1 MIFSKQRVILLF
13 IIISIIVPTVGFS
26 QIGNTN
32 GQYDEVIKQAYTL
45 LQCLHIGDKKTIKR
59 SFIESNFQSK
69 KEFIKTISSSN
80 MKWASELLKQ
90 NGTPDKNDIA
100 IASWKTVSKDL
111 EPNFSINITYYFKG
125 QNVKYSNSDD
135 HFCFNFIKNTKGEYF
150 FNGLLFF
157 KKSDF
162 QNVKKLSNNSK

>member
-1 MIFSKQRVILLF
+1 MVFSKLRVILLF
-13 IIISIIVPTVGFS
+13 IVIPTIVPTAVFS
-26 QIGNTN
+26 QIGNSN

-45 LQCLHIGDKKTIKR
+45 LHCINTGDKKAIKN

-80 MKWASELLKQ
+80 IKWASELLTQ
-90 NGTPDKNDIA
+90 NGIPDKNDIA
-100 IASWKTVSKDL
+100 IASWKTFTKDL

-125 QNVKYSNSDD
+125 QNLRYSNTDD
-135 HFCFNFIKNTKGEYF
+135 HICFNFIKNTKGEYF